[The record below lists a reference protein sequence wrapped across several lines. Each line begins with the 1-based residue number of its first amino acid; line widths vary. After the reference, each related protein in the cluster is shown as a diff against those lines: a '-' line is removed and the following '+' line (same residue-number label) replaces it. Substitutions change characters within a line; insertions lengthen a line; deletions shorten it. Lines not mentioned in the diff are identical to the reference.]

1 MYVNDPIADM
11 LTRIR
16 NSLVT
21 RKETVDIPTSK
32 MKQAIADILLE
43 EGYIKGVKL
52 VDVGKEKM
60 IRVTLKYSNQGK
72 NVIMGLKRISSP
84 GLRVYANKDQVPKV
98 LDGIGT
104 AIISTSSGV
113 MTDRKARELS
123 VGGEVLAYIW

>member
-84 GLRVYANKDQVPKV
+84 GLRVYAKKDQVPKV

>member
-1 MYVNDPIADM
+1 M
-11 LTRIR
+11 
-16 NSLVT
+16 
-21 RKETVDIPTSK
+21 
-32 MKQAIADILLE
+32 
-43 EGYIKGVKL
+43 
-52 VDVGKEKM
+52 VDVGKMKF
-60 IRVTLKYSNQGK
+60 IRLTLKYSNQGK

-84 GLRVYANKDQVPKV
+84 GLRVYAKKDQVPKV

>member
-16 NSLVT
+16 NSLVS

-32 MKQAIADILLE
+32 MKKAIADILLE
-43 EGYIKGVKL
+43 EGYIKGVKM
-52 VDVGKEKM
+52 VDVGKEKC
-60 IRVTLKYSNQGK
+60 IRLTLKYSSQGK

-84 GLRVYANKDQVPKV
+84 GLRVYAKKDQVPKV

>member
-16 NSLVT
+16 NNLVS
-21 RKETVDIPTSK
+21 RKDTVDIPTSK
-32 MKQAIADILLE
+32 MKRSIADILLE
-43 EGYIKGVKL
+43 EGYIKGVKM
-52 VDVGKEKM
+52 VDVGKEKC
-60 IRVTLKYSNQGK
+60 IRITLKRSNQGK

-84 GLRVYANKDQVPKV
+84 GLRVYAKRDEVPRV

>member
-52 VDVGKEKM
+52 VDVGNEKM
-60 IRVTLKYSNQGK
+60 IRITLKYSNQGK

-84 GLRVYANKDQVPKV
+84 GLRVYAKKDQVPKV

>member
-52 VDVGKEKM
+52 IDVGKEKM
-60 IRVTLKYSNQGK
+60 IRITLKYSNQGK

-84 GLRVYANKDQVPKV
+84 GLRVYAKKDQVPKV

>member
-16 NSLVT
+16 NSLVS

-32 MKQAIADILLE
+32 MKKAIADILLE
-43 EGYIKGVKL
+43 EGYIKGVKM
-52 VDVGKEKM
+52 VDEGNEKM
-60 IRVTLKYSNQGK
+60 IRLTLKYSSQGK

-84 GLRVYANKDQVPKV
+84 GLRVYAKKTEVPKV

>member
-43 EGYIKGVKL
+43 EGYIKGVKM

-60 IRVTLKYSNQGK
+60 IRITLKYSNQGK

-84 GLRVYANKDQVPKV
+84 GLRVYARKDQVPKV

>member
-21 RKETVDIPTSK
+21 RKEIVDIPTSK

>member
-21 RKETVDIPTSK
+21 RKETVDIPVSK
-32 MKQAIADILLE
+32 MKKSIADILLE
-43 EGYIKGVKL
+43 EGYIKGIKL
-52 VDVGKEKM
+52 VDAGNEKC
-60 IRVTLKYSNQGK
+60 IRLTLKYSAQGK

-84 GLRVYANKDQVPKV
+84 GLRVYAKKDQIPKV